1 MRVGFGYDIHRLV
14 PERKLMLGGVQVPAA
29 LGEDGHSDGDAL
41 IHAIIDALL
50 GALALGDIGSFFP
63 PTDPLY
69 KNIDSAVLLKE
80 IVKLVKSKNTT
91 IANIDSTVIL
101 EEPKIGPHRSKIRER
116 LAELLEI
123 DPLQVSVKAK
133 TKEGV
138 DAAGKGEAIEAYA
151 VVLIGD

>member
-14 PERKLMLGGVQVPAA
+14 PERKLMLGGVHVPAA

-41 IHAIIDALL
+41 IHALIDALL

-80 IVKLVKSKNTT
+80 IVKLVKSKGAT
-91 IANIDSTVIL
+91 IANIDSTIIL

-123 DPLQVSVKAK
+123 DALKVSVKAK

-138 DAAGKGEAIEAYA
+138 DASGRGEAIEAYA
-151 VVLIGD
+151 VVLIED